1 MLETPGAGLELARVC
16 HGFPC
21 WANAHLYERRTAMS
35 MNAFDPWN
43 YRTTSGYTQ
52 GTDLTGYKIA
62 ALDGDIGKVDEAND
76 QTGTS
81 SLVVDTGPWI
91 FGRKVLLPAGV
102 VEKVDHDDKKV
113 YVDRTKDQIKD
124 APEYNSDAG
133 VDDDYRTRL
142 GGYYDDTYR
151 SGM

>member
-1 MLETPGAGLELARVC
+1 MLFLIQRSCSDAHQRKQIHCERPPADARQCQTVRQYQC
-16 HGFPC
+16 
-21 WANAHLYERRTAMS
+21 N
-35 MNAFDPWN
+35 
-43 YRTTSGYTQ
+43 SG
-52 GTDLTGYKIA
+52 
-62 ALDGDIGKVDEAND
+62 EAND

-124 APEYNSDAG
+124 APEYNSDAD